1 MSFLN
6 FPYSQ
11 IIDTHNLS
19 CIYTWFYIQCSLYL
33 SVWLNREITHENIDL
48 IDYNII
54 KEKINNNSQD
64 GIPILLEVKNNKK
77 ANKNKKKNYNSNN
90 IKDKI
95 RSIYEYI
102 YCIVK

>member
-1 MSFLN
+1 VSFLN

-11 IIDTHNLS
+11 IIDTHILS

-64 GIPILLEVKNNKK
+64 GIPILLEVKIIRKQ
-77 ANKNKKKNYNSNN
+77 
-90 IKDKI
+90 IKI
-95 RSIYEYI
+95 RKRMETLIALMKKLKI
-102 YCIVK
+102 MK